1 MNGGWGEWTDWSKCT
16 VECGGGNQTKTRKCD
31 NPPASGG
38 GIPCEG
44 IIATTRECN
53 IHHCPSKSECLFRFL
68 GRLAFLCW
76 LVFVRSLV
84 AGFCTEKEL

>member
-53 IHHCPSKSECLFRFL
+53 IHHCPSKCRSVCSVFL
-68 GRLAFLCW
+68 ADL

-84 AGFCTEKEL
+84 AGFGTEKER